1 MNLIEVSMTTAE
13 TIVVCAEPRVAS
25 KLKAQMR
32 QCSSLLQGNGD
43 HNCYLT
49 KKKKFLLVRMF
60 FFVFFLLLF
69 LLLLLVASCR
79 CEA

>member
-1 MNLIEVSMTTAE
+1 MTTAE

-49 KKKKFLLVRMF
+49 KKKFLLVRMF
-60 FFVFFLLLF
+60 FFVFFLLF

>member
-49 KKKKFLLVRMF
+49 KK
-60 FFVFFLLLF
+60 
-69 LLLLLVASCR
+69 SSS
-79 CEA
+79 